1 MGGVT
6 RDELLDALT
15 AERYNGGGWV
25 TRNADETP
33 DDEVTTARRR
43 RLLAEDFASVG
54 DPRTEAT
61 A

>member
-1 MGGVT
+1 MSA

-15 AERYNGGGWV
+15 AERYDNRWWV

-43 RLLAEDFASVG
+43 RLLAEDFEGARRAS
-54 DPRTEAT
+54 A
-61 A
+61 

>member
-1 MGGVT
+1 MT
-6 RDELLDALT
+6 RDELLEALT

-43 RLLAEDFASVG
+43 RLLAEDFEGVRRAS
-54 DPRTEAT
+54 A
-61 A
+61 

>member
-15 AERYNGGGWV
+15 AERYDNRWWV
-25 TRNADETP
+25 TRTADETP

-43 RLLAEDFASVG
+43 RLLAEDFERG
-54 DPRTEAT
+54 NQEARN
-61 A
+61 AV